1 MADVKVRFGEYKAKE
16 REDVIIKPVKG
27 YVLVAGIDYSGSQNS
42 FIEYVK
48 KEKKRIDALANN
60 KEIQIIYVIDILPG
74 TITKIEK
81 DEGKIVEK
89 VTNYDKITKA
99 NFSAHVFDDLNKSN
113 YITKNTIYDI
123 VGEIGSNN
131 PKSIMEMHIFS
142 HAYFNGPILA
152 NSYEDF
158 GVDIDMRI
166 SDIKKVSSKFSS
178 SFNKSG
184 YVKIWGCNFPT
195 ITNAVYSKIRKNTKY
210 KESLIEE
217 DEIFTYPKNHFYF
230 VMGSKELDLIN
241 YINQRIGSS
250 FKIDDII
257 KLSFKQIKQILAY
270 DFINVYA
277 AHLAYYSNTN
287 VYSALPG
294 TYADIDPAFTI
305 NSQTLNNVDL
315 FNIHLNVTVD
325 SENYGL
331 FDKTTV
337 ERINKL
343 KT

>member
-1 MADVKVRFGEYKAKE
+1 MADVKVKFGEYKAKV
-16 REDVIIKPVKG
+16 RENVVIKPVKS

-60 KEIQIIYVIDILPG
+60 KEIQIIYVIDI
-74 TITKIEK
+74 
-81 DEGKIVEK
+81 
-89 VTNYDKITKA
+89 
-99 NFSAHVFDDLNKSN
+99 
-113 YITKNTIYDI
+113 TKNTIYDI

-131 PKSIMEMHIFS
+131 PKSIMEMHVFS

-217 DEIFTYPKNHFYF
+217 DEIFTYPKNHFY
-230 VMGSKELDLIN
+230 
-241 YINQRIGSS
+241 
-250 FKIDDII
+250 
-257 KLSFKQIKQILAY
+257 
-270 DFINVYA
+270 
-277 AHLAYYSNTN
+277 
-287 VYSALPG
+287 
-294 TYADIDPAFTI
+294 
-305 NSQTLNNVDL
+305 
-315 FNIHLNVTVD
+315 
-325 SENYGL
+325 YG
-331 FDKTTV
+331 
-337 ERINKL
+337 E
-343 KT
+343 